1 MKGEFLLKIIDKFR
15 EETQENLVG
24 EVLGNLKNDLEEIK
38 FILKNEKSNYIVE
51 LKQKELVLTRNAEN
65 KMLINLKFN
74 GEKTTFLYEIEN
86 FKQDF
91 LVLGEKFSYNDKDG
105 IFKFSYTLFDM
116 SHEEINKIEVQL
128 KHLRCYN

>member
-1 MKGEFLLKIIDKFR
+1 MKGEFLLKIIDKFG
-15 EETQENLVG
+15 EETEENLVG

-91 LVLGEKFSYNDKDG
+91 LVLGENFSYNDKDG
-105 IFKFSYTLFDM
+105 VFKFSYTLFDM

>member
-1 MKGEFLLKIIDKFR
+1 MKGEFLLKIIDKFG

-51 LKQKELVLTRNAEN
+51 LKQKELLLTRNAEN

-91 LVLGEKFSYNDKDG
+91 LVLGEKFSYNNKDG
-105 IFKFSYTLFDM
+105 VFKFSYTLFDM

>member
-1 MKGEFLLKIIDKFR
+1 MKGEFLLKIIDKFG

-51 LKQKELVLTRNAEN
+51 LKQKELVLIRNAEN

-105 IFKFSYTLFDM
+105 VFKFSYTLFDM

>member
-1 MKGEFLLKIIDKFR
+1 MKGEFLLKIIDKFG

>member
-1 MKGEFLLKIIDKFR
+1 MKGEFLLKIIDKFG

-105 IFKFSYTLFDM
+105 VFKFSYTLFDM
-116 SHEEINKIEVQL
+116 RHEEINKIEVQL

>member
-1 MKGEFLLKIIDKFR
+1 MKGEFLLKIIDKFG
-15 EETQENLVG
+15 EETQEKLVG

>member
-1 MKGEFLLKIIDKFR
+1 MKGEFLLKIIDKFG

-91 LVLGEKFSYNDKDG
+91 LVLGENFSYNDKDG
-105 IFKFSYTLFDM
+105 VFKFSYTLFDM

>member
-1 MKGEFLLKIIDKFR
+1 MKGEFLLKIIDNFG

-51 LKQKELVLTRNAEN
+51 LKQKELLLIRNAEN

-74 GEKTTFLYEIEN
+74 GKKTTFLYEIEN

-91 LVLGEKFSYNDKDG
+91 LVLGEKFSYNNKDG
-105 IFKFSYTLFDM
+105 VFKFSYTLFDM

>member
-1 MKGEFLLKIIDKFR
+1 MKGEFLLKIIDKFG

-91 LVLGEKFSYNDKDG
+91 LVLGEKFSYNNKDG
-105 IFKFSYTLFDM
+105 VFKFSYTLFDM

>member
-1 MKGEFLLKIIDKFR
+1 MKGEFLLKIIDKFG
-15 EETQENLVG
+15 EETQEKLVG

-91 LVLGEKFSYNDKDG
+91 LVLGENFSYNDKDG
-105 IFKFSYTLFDM
+105 VFKFSYTLFDM

>member
-1 MKGEFLLKIIDKFR
+1 MKGEFLLKIIDKFG

-51 LKQKELVLTRNAEN
+51 LKQKELVLKRNAEN

-91 LVLGEKFSYNDKDG
+91 LVLGEKFSYNNKDG

>member
-1 MKGEFLLKIIDKFR
+1 MKGEFLLKIIDKFG

-51 LKQKELVLTRNAEN
+51 LKQKELILTRNAEN

-105 IFKFSYTLFDM
+105 VFKFSYTLFDM

>member
-1 MKGEFLLKIIDKFR
+1 MKGEFLLKIIDKFG

-38 FILKNEKSNYIVE
+38 FILKNEKSNYTVE

-91 LVLGEKFSYNDKDG
+91 LVLGEKFSYNNKDG

>member
-1 MKGEFLLKIIDKFR
+1 MKGEFLLKIIDKFG

-51 LKQKELVLTRNAEN
+51 LKQKELVLIRNAEN

-91 LVLGEKFSYNDKDG
+91 LVLGEKFSYNNKDG

>member
-1 MKGEFLLKIIDKFR
+1 MKGEFLLKIIDKFG

-24 EVLGNLKNDLEEIK
+24 EVLGNLENDLEEIK

-51 LKQKELVLTRNAEN
+51 LKQKELLLTRNAEN

>member
-1 MKGEFLLKIIDKFR
+1 MKGEFLLKIIDKFG

-38 FILKNEKSNYIVE
+38 LILKNEKSNYIVE

>member
-1 MKGEFLLKIIDKFR
+1 MKGEFLLKIIDKFG
-15 EETQENLVG
+15 EETQEKLVG
-24 EVLGNLKNDLEEIK
+24 EVLGNRKNDLEEIK

-105 IFKFSYTLFDM
+105 VFKFSYTLFDM

>member
-1 MKGEFLLKIIDKFR
+1 MKGEFLLKIIDKFG

-51 LKQKELVLTRNAEN
+51 LKQKELVLTRNVEN

-91 LVLGEKFSYNDKDG
+91 LVLGENFSYNDKDG
-105 IFKFSYTLFDM
+105 VFKFSYTLFDM

>member
-1 MKGEFLLKIIDKFR
+1 MKGEFLLKIIDKFG

-51 LKQKELVLTRNAEN
+51 LKQKELVLTRNVEN

-91 LVLGEKFSYNDKDG
+91 LVLGEKFSYNNKDG
-105 IFKFSYTLFDM
+105 VFKFSYTLFDM

>member
-1 MKGEFLLKIIDKFR
+1 MKGEFLLKIIDKFG

-65 KMLINLKFN
+65 TMLINLKFN

-105 IFKFSYTLFDM
+105 VFKFSYTLFDM

>member
-1 MKGEFLLKIIDKFR
+1 MKGEFLLKIIDKFG
-15 EETQENLVG
+15 EETQEKLVG

-128 KHLRCYN
+128 KHLRCYK

>member
-1 MKGEFLLKIIDKFR
+1 MKGEFLLKIIDKFG

-51 LKQKELVLTRNAEN
+51 LKEKELVLARNAEN

-91 LVLGEKFSYNDKDG
+91 LVLGEKFSYNNKDG
-105 IFKFSYTLFDM
+105 VFKFSYTLFDM

>member
-1 MKGEFLLKIIDKFR
+1 MKGEFLLKIIDKFG

-51 LKQKELVLTRNAEN
+51 LKQKELLLTRNAEN

-91 LVLGEKFSYNDKDG
+91 LVLGEKFSDNNKDG
-105 IFKFSYTLFDM
+105 VFKFSYTLFDM

>member
-1 MKGEFLLKIIDKFR
+1 MKGEFLLKIIDKFG

-74 GEKTTFLYEIEN
+74 GKKTTFLYEIEN

-91 LVLGEKFSYNDKDG
+91 LVLGENFSYNDKDG
-105 IFKFSYTLFDM
+105 VFKFSYTLFDM

>member
-1 MKGEFLLKIIDKFR
+1 MKGEFLLKIIDKFG

-74 GEKTTFLYEIEN
+74 GGKTTFLYEIEN

>member
-1 MKGEFLLKIIDKFR
+1 MKGEFLLKIIDKFG

-51 LKQKELVLTRNAEN
+51 LKQKELLLTRNAEN

-105 IFKFSYTLFDM
+105 VFKFSYTLFDM

>member
-1 MKGEFLLKIIDKFR
+1 MKGEFLLKIIDKFG

-51 LKQKELVLTRNAEN
+51 LKEKELVLARNAEN

-105 IFKFSYTLFDM
+105 VFKFSYTLFDM

>member
-1 MKGEFLLKIIDKFR
+1 MKGEFLLKIIDKFG

-91 LVLGEKFSYNDKDG
+91 LVLGEKFSYNNKDG

>member
-1 MKGEFLLKIIDKFR
+1 MKGEFLLKIIDKFG
-15 EETQENLVG
+15 EETQEKLVG

-74 GEKTTFLYEIEN
+74 AEKTTFLYEIEN

>member
-1 MKGEFLLKIIDKFR
+1 MKGEFLLKIIDKFG

-38 FILKNEKSNYIVE
+38 FILKNEKSNYTVE

>member
-1 MKGEFLLKIIDKFR
+1 MKGEFLLKIIDKFG

-38 FILKNEKSNYIVE
+38 FILKNEKSNYILE

-91 LVLGEKFSYNDKDG
+91 LVLGENFSYNDKDG
-105 IFKFSYTLFDM
+105 VFKFSYTLFDM

>member
-1 MKGEFLLKIIDKFR
+1 MKGEFLLKIIDKFG

-105 IFKFSYTLFDM
+105 VFKFSYTLFDM

>member
-1 MKGEFLLKIIDKFR
+1 MKGEFLLKIIDKFG
-15 EETQENLVG
+15 EETQEKLVG

-74 GEKTTFLYEIEN
+74 GKKTTFLYEIEN

-91 LVLGEKFSYNDKDG
+91 LVLGENFSYNDKDG
-105 IFKFSYTLFDM
+105 VFKFSYTLFDM